1 MRVRVKMREKE
12 RGREKKRERRE
23 RESVPP
29 LCCPVVSTFIGGGSR
44 DIAANAWGAS
54 FELASA

>member
-1 MRVRVKMREKE
+1 MREKE